1 MKIHVSRASDAPY
14 HFVATNDT
22 GNEVHIDGSPDIGGQ
37 NLGARP
43 MQMLLMSLA
52 GCTGIDVVMI
62 LDKQRQQYDSFDMEV
77 EGQRVEEAQAK
88 PFSHITVHFSFTGDI
103 EPGKAQRAI
112 ELSMEKYCSV
122 GLTIN
127 KAAKIDYTL
136 TVNGARHV

>member
-14 HFVATNDT
+14 HFIGTNDT
-22 GNEVHIDGSPDIGGQ
+22 GNELHMDGSPDIGGQ

-43 MQMLLMSLA
+43 MQVLLMSLA

-62 LDKQRQQYDSFDMEV
+62 LDKQRQSYDTFDMEV

-88 PFSHITVHFSFTGDI
+88 PFSHITIHFSFTGEID
-103 EPGKAQRAI
+103 PGKAQRAI

-127 KAAKIDYTL
+127 KAAKIDFTL
-136 TVNGARHV
+136 TVNGVKHV

>member
-14 HFVATNDT
+14 HFIGTNDT
-22 GNEVHIDGSPDIGGQ
+22 GNVLHMDGSPDIGGQ

-43 MQMLLMSLA
+43 MQVLLMSLA

-62 LDKQRQQYDSFDMEV
+62 LDKQRQSYDTFDMEV

-88 PFSHITVHFSFTGDI
+88 PFSHITIHFSFTGEID
-103 EPGKAQRAI
+103 PGKAQRAI

-127 KAAKIDYTL
+127 KAAKIDFTL
-136 TVNGARHV
+136 TVNGVKHV

>member
-14 HFVATNDT
+14 HFIGTNDT
-22 GNEVHIDGSPDIGGQ
+22 GNELHMDGSPDIGGQ

-43 MQMLLMSLA
+43 MQVLLMSLA

-88 PFSHITVHFSFTGDI
+88 PFSHITIHFTFTGELD
-103 EPGKAQRAI
+103 PGKAQRAI

-136 TVNGARHV
+136 TVNGVKHV

>member
-1 MKIHVSRASDAPY
+1 MKIHVSRASDSPF
-14 HFVATNDT
+14 HFVAKNDT

-62 LDKQRQQYDSFDMEV
+62 LDKQRQEYDSFDMEV

-88 PFSHITVHFSFTGDI
+88 PFSYITIHFSFTGSL
-103 EPGKAQRAI
+103 EAGKAQRAI

-136 TVNGARHV
+136 TVNGVRHV

>member
-1 MKIHVSRASDAPY
+1 MKIHVARANDAPF
-14 HFVATNDT
+14 HFIATNDS
-22 GNEVHIDGSPDIGGQ
+22 GNEVHMDGSADIGGK
-37 NLGARP
+37 NLGPRP

-62 LDKQRQQYDSFDMEV
+62 LDKQRQDYDSFEMEV
-77 EGQRVEEAQAK
+77 EGERVEEAQAK
-88 PFSHITVHFSFTGDI
+88 PFSHITIHFSFTGELD
-103 EPGKAQRAI
+103 PGKAQRAI

-136 TVNGARHV
+136 TVNGHKHV

>member
-14 HFVATNDT
+14 HFIGTNDT
-22 GNEVHIDGSPDIGGQ
+22 GNELHMDGSPDIGGQ

-43 MQMLLMSLA
+43 MQVLLMSLA

-62 LDKQRQQYDSFDMEV
+62 LDKQRQHYDSFDMEV

-88 PFSHITVHFSFTGDI
+88 PFSHITIHFSFTGEID
-103 EPGKAQRAI
+103 PGKAQRAI

-127 KAAKIDYTL
+127 KAAKIDFTL
-136 TVNGARHV
+136 TVNGVKHV

>member
-14 HFVATNDT
+14 HFIGTNDT
-22 GNEVHIDGSPDIGGQ
+22 GNELHMDGSPDIGGQ

-43 MQMLLMSLA
+43 MQVLLMSLA

-88 PFSHITVHFSFTGDI
+88 PFSHITIHFTFTGELD
-103 EPGKAQRAI
+103 PGKAQRAI

-136 TVNGARHV
+136 TVNGVKYV

>member
-1 MKIHVSRASDAPY
+1 MKIHVSRAFDAPY
-14 HFVATNDT
+14 HFIGTNDT
-22 GNEVHIDGSPDIGGQ
+22 GNELHMDGSPDIGGQ

-43 MQMLLMSLA
+43 MQVLLMSLA

-62 LDKQRQQYDSFDMEV
+62 LDKQRQSYDTFDMEV

-88 PFSHITVHFSFTGDI
+88 PFSHITIHFSFTGELD
-103 EPGKAQRAI
+103 PGKAQRAI

-136 TVNGARHV
+136 TVNGVRHV